1 MGDQRPA
8 QVEPVRWFDHLGS
21 PDGRRPDDD
30 DDVDVDGVDLSVVVD
45 IDAGEYVAPCGQ
57 SWLVLAETSRSGADE
72 AEGEVITEVDVHQ
85 SDQRL
90 LGFGEVGC
98 LLGGK
103 VHVLGG
109 A

>member
-1 MGDQRPA
+1 MRDERPA
-8 QVEPVRWFDHLGS
+8 QVEPVRWFDDLGS
-21 PDGRRPDDD
+21 PDGRRPD

-45 IDAGEYVAPCGQ
+45 IDAGEDVAPCGQ
-57 SWLVLAETSRSGADE
+57 SRLVLAETCRGVADE

-85 SDQRL
+85 VDQRL

-98 LLGGK
+98 LLCGK